1 MGLGNRIIA
10 KKIMRKI
17 ATSEELKTYDSDPK
31 KSFLMTIDMLIETIQ
46 NQGYASDLRKHL
58 KEKHGWIFK

>member
-1 MGLGNRIIA
+1 MGLAERIIA
-10 KKIMRKI
+10 KKISNSKV
-17 ATSEELKTYDSDPK
+17 LKMYDSDPK
-31 KSFLMTIDMLIETIQ
+31 KAFFIALDRLIETIQ